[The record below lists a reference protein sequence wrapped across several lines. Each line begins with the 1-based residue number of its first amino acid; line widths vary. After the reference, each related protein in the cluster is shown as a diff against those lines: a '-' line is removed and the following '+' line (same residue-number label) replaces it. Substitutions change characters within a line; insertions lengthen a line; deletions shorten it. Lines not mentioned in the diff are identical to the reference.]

1 MLMSLLY
8 VFNWCHRELRET
20 ARCWGNILFPKKRD
34 K

>member
-8 VFNWCHRELRET
+8 VFNWCRCEMRET
-20 ARCWGNILFPKKRD
+20 VRCWSNVLFPKKRD